1 MVPPVVVYQSAVRDG
16 DRVFTSGQ
24 LPMKDG
30 QLMTPGK
37 LGGAVSEEEGYAA
50 ARQRALNTL
59 AAIKKQVGA
68 LSAIK
73 RVVKVIVFMASEPG
87 FTAQPKIANGASEF
101 PWRSVRRRRVV
112 HHVLGCHIEMTATP
126 GVDYPVLTT
135 YQPDEPPLQLPLS
148 ILRDVRAALDE
159 IGEEPQRRAFGSF
172 ILCPWTSERAQMQ
185 KRFWCHCG

>member
-24 LPMKDG
+24 LPLKDG

-37 LGGAVSEEEGYAA
+37 LGGAVSEEAGYAA
-50 ARQRALNTL
+50 ARQCRLNAL

-87 FTAQPKIANGASEF
+87 FTAQPKIANGAFEF
-101 PWRSVRRRRVV
+101 
-112 HHVLGCHIEMTATP
+112 LGEVFGAVESCITSWAAT
-126 GVDYPVLTT
+126 
-135 YQPDEPPLQLPLS
+135 S
-148 ILRDVRAALDE
+148 
-159 IGEEPQRRAFGSF
+159 
-172 ILCPWTSERAQMQ
+172 
-185 KRFWCHCG
+185 K

>member
-50 ARQRALNTL
+50 ARQCALNAL

-73 RVVKVIVFMASEPG
+73 RVVKVIVFMARNP
-87 FTAQPKIANGASEF
+87 AS
-101 PWRSVRRRRVV
+101 PHSRKSPT
-112 HHVLGCHIEMTATP
+112 G
-126 GVDYPVLTT
+126 
-135 YQPDEPPLQLPLS
+135 PPSSLAKCSAPSSRASRAGLPHRDDGYAGGRLS
-148 ILRDVRAALDE
+148 RADDLPA
-159 IGEEPQRRAFGSF
+159 G
-172 ILCPWTSERAQMQ
+172 
-185 KRFWCHCG
+185 